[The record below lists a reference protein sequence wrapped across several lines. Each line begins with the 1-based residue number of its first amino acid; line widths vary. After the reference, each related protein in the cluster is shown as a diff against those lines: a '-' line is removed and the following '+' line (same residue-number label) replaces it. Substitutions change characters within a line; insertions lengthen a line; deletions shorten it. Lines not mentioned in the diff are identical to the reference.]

1 MIRVILFSTFLCAA
15 VLLPSVAAAG
25 TIAGTVTFKGEAP
38 AMRPI
43 PMQADPVCE
52 TKHAE
57 PPLTE
62 TLLLGEGNTMA
73 NVLIQ
78 VVEGMP
84 DETYPLPEDALVL
97 SQEGCRYSP
106 RVFVLRP
113 GQKLRVLNP
122 DGTTHNVNFKCE
134 VNRPLNLG
142 MPKTLHETEVT
153 FDQPESVFP
162 IKCDVHPWMLAYCA
176 VLNHPYFAVT
186 GTDGRFELAGLPAGT
201 YVIEA
206 WHEKLG
212 TQRVE
217 VKVDAEGSVETDFVF
232 ERPGRS

>member
-1 MIRVILFSTFLCAA
+1 MFRVILLNAFLPAA
-15 VLLPSVAAAG
+15 ILMSVSAAAG
-25 TIAGTVTFKGEAP
+25 TISGQVTFKGEAP

-43 PMQADPVCE
+43 QMQADPVCDM
-52 TKHAE
+52 KHAE

-62 TLLLGEGNTMA
+62 TLVLGKDNSMA
-73 NVLIQ
+73 NVLVQ
-78 VVEGMP
+78 VVTG
-84 DETYPLPEDALVL
+84 LPEAEYPVPQEPLVL

-106 RVFVLRP
+106 RVFGLRA

-153 FDQPESVFP
+153 FDQPEPVFP
-162 IKCDVHPWMLAYCA
+162 VKCDVHPWMLAYCA
-176 VLNHPYFAVT
+176 VLSHPYFAVT
-186 GTDGRFELAGLPAGT
+186 DADGRFELPDLPAGK
-201 YVIEA
+201 YLIEA

-212 TQRVE
+212 TQRSE
-217 VKVDAEGSVETDFVF
+217 IMLEADGTATADFVF